1 MSKKVWIA
9 GAILGVVCAWQF
21 ADAASPATTPSLIT
35 TTDGQLRGKEEG
47 DVVKV
52 TSPGGSKEL
61 EIRKLTTIHDA
72 VK

>member
-1 MSKKVWIA
+1 
-9 GAILGVVCAWQF
+9 
-21 ADAASPATTPSLIT
+21 
-35 TTDGQLRGKEEG
+35 
-47 DVVKV
+47 VVKV